1 MKREI
6 KLIKERKLI
15 KKYIVV
21 LLTAFFLI
29 ISELKAYAA
38 EAYIHYG
45 SEEYNHS
52 YNDTFRI
59 GVYVE
64 SESRIGSYQVELT
77 YDERFI
83 TYVRGADFGGDGKV
97 LLSGNGGGT
106 AVKYL
111 VEFQAVA
118 GGNTTVTVNAAAVY
132 DESGG
137 ELNAAVL
144 PSAPVNI
151 AANPN
156 ALISGLSIGGAGVE
170 NFMPDKLSYE
180 VNVPYETEKLELLP
194 VGNNVDIQTSDTA
207 LKEGQNVIYLTVKN
221 EAGEANIY
229 TVYANREAKPQ
240 ELLPEEQSEAE
251 SSVQTAEE
259 NIHAASKSEETKDDD
274 LVLIFLVKIL
284 AVDLAV
290 MFIVI
295 TGSKIMRKRKR
306 KKGREK
312 QNKAKQRNMGKKET
326 DRKAAKHKEVSGKP
340 GNKKEES
347 EKKVSSNAGKQR
359 GVSGKGVKSN
369 AGNKKRTDKRKIN
382 PKDTNQKGEKI
393 STDIRKSSNKKSPAN
408 KESTQYTEKH
418 VIGEKFEELKDI
430 SIVDLEEGNEKD
442 DRQEI
447 ISVQDVCMEFKIST
461 QNVSGIK
468 EYFIKKLK
476 GEINYRQ
483 FKALS
488 HISFNVYKGEVV
500 GIIGT
505 NGSGKSTLLKIVSGA
520 LRPTSG
526 RVKADRRKIQLL
538 TLGTGFDGELTA
550 RENIYLNGAIIGYS
564 KEFIDAN
571 YDSIVEFAELKD
583 FMEEKVKNFSSGMV
597 SRLGFSIA
605 TAGDAAEILI
615 LDEVLSVGDEFF
627 RKKSLARIKEMI
639 HGGSTVLMVSHSL
652 GTILEHCSKVV
663 WIEKGELK
671 MVGEPKAVCGEY
683 RKNGG

>member
-1 MKREI
+1 MKRKI

-29 ISELKAYAA
+29 ISELRTYAA

-45 SEEYNHS
+45 SEEYNHN

-64 SESRIGSYQVELT
+64 SESRIGSFQVELT
-77 YDERFI
+77 YDEHFI
-83 TYVRGADFGGDGKV
+83 TYVRGADSGGDGKIV
-97 LLSGNGGGT
+97 LSGNGGGT
-106 AVKYL
+106 GVKYL
-111 VEFQAVA
+111 VEFRAVA
-118 GGNTTVTVNAAAVY
+118 GGNTNITVNSAAVY

-144 PSAPVNI
+144 PVAPVNI
-151 AANPN
+151 AANPS
-156 ALISGLSIGGAGVE
+156 ALLSDLSIGGTGVE
-170 NFMPDKLSYE
+170 NFMPDKLLYE
-180 VNVPYETEKLELLP
+180 VNVPYEMEKLEVLP
-194 VGNNVDIQTSDTA
+194 IGNNVDIQTSDTG
-207 LKEGQNVIYLTVKN
+207 LKEGRNVIYLTVRN
-221 EAGEANIY
+221 EAEEANVY
-229 TVYANREAKPQ
+229 TVYANRAAKPQ
-240 ELLPEEQSEAE
+240 EQASAEQSETE
-251 SSVQTAEE
+251 SSVQTAEK
-259 NIHAASKSEETKDDD
+259 NINADFETNGTKSVDPI
-274 LVLIFLVKIL
+274 LIFLIKIL

-290 MFIVI
+290 MFLII
-295 TGSKIMRKRKR
+295 AGSRVMRKRKH
-306 KKGREK
+306 KKGGEK
-312 QNKAKQRNMGKKET
+312 LGGANQ
-326 DRKAAKHKEVSGKP
+326 
-340 GNKKEES
+340 
-347 EKKVSSNAGKQR
+347 
-359 GVSGKGVKSN
+359 
-369 AGNKKRTDKRKIN
+369 KRTEQKKIN
-382 PKDTNQKGEKI
+382 PKGTSQKWEKI
-393 STDIRKSSNKKSPAN
+393 SADIKSPQI
-408 KESTQYTEKH
+408 KKH
-418 VIGEKFEELKDI
+418 VTGKEFEGLKDI
-430 SIVDLEEGNEKD
+430 SIVDLDEWEEKVG
-442 DRQEI
+442 RQEI

-468 EYFIKKLK
+468 EYIIRKLK

-483 FKALS
+483 FKALN

-526 RVKADRRKIQLL
+526 RVKADRKKIQLL

-571 YDSIVEFAELKD
+571 YDSIVEFAQLEG

-639 HGGSTVLMVSHSL
+639 HGGSTVLMVSHSM

-671 MVGEPKAVCGEY
+671 MVGEPKAVCKEY